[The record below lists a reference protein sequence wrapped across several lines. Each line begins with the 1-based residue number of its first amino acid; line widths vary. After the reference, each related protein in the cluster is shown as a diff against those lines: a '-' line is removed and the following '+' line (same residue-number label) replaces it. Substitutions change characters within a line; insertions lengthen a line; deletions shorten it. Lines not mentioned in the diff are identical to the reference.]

1 MNLEDLKAPFP
12 ASDIEW
18 RIGRAGKKNGEI
30 WAMALAYV
38 TNRAI
43 QDRLD
48 DVCGPENWKNEFWK
62 GPDGG
67 VVCEIAIRVREPDDW
82 VSKQDGADNTEIEP
96 VKGGLSGSMK
106 RAAVQW
112 GIGRYL
118 YNLDEGWADVHSG
131 GEFFGRLPKKKGGDT
146 FRWDPPA
153 LPSWALPDGEEPKK
167 KKGHAVPPKQKAKTS
182 RQQKKNDEGDPELLR
197 MGEELDEM
205 EELGSAVEEMHLAID
220 QFLEGQ
226 REWTDGKKEAARKW
240 LLTKVTRIDS
250 ARHRREAQPGGR
262 VHGA

>member
-18 RIGRAGKKNGEI
+18 RIGRAGKKNGGI

-67 VVCEIAIRVREPDDW
+67 VVCEIAIRVHKPDDW

-118 YNLDEGWADVHSG
+118 YNLDEGWADVGPDGAHY
-131 GEFFGRLPKKKGGDT
+131 GRLPKDKGGDS
-146 FRWDPPA
+146 FRWDPPQ
-153 LPSWALPDGEEPKK
+153 LPAWALP
-167 KKGHAVPPKQKAKTS
+167 ASNKASQEAEDDS
-182 RQQKKNDEGDPELLR
+182 RSELKAMGDA
-197 MGEELDEM
+197 LDEM
-205 EELGSAVEEMHLAID
+205 GSIGSGVDEMHSAVD
-220 QFLEGQ
+220 QFLAGTG
-226 REWTDGKKEAARKW
+226 WTDNKKAAAKDW
-240 LLTKVTRIDS
+240 LYTRVTKIDS
-250 ARHRREAQPGGR
+250 NR
-262 VHGA
+262 